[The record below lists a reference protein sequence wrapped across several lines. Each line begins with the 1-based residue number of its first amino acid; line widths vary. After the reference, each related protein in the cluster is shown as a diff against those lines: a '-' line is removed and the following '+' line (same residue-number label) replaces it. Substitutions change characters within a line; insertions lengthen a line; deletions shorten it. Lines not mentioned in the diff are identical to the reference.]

1 MDKSTAASTVK
12 QAFPQ
17 DGLEGNPLDV
27 NQLDGKVLGTGN
39 KRFSGTRA
47 APQKKLRKLAA
58 HLTLSLRMNW
68 QSLDTNSFRSSCPV
82 VSPFSF

>member
-1 MDKSTAASTVK
+1 MMDKSTAASTVK

-39 KRFSGTRA
+39 KRFSGTRRH
-47 APQKKLRKLAA
+47 RKR
-58 HLTLSLRMNW
+58 SLGSW
-68 QSLDTNSFRSSCPV
+68 LPT
-82 VSPFSF
+82 